1 MNRLVRSVSEA
12 RKLKRKLF
20 CAYVTLGY
28 PSLDFTRKVIPAI
41 EASGA
46 DMIEVGIP
54 FSDPQAD
61 GPVIQHASENSLRKG
76 TRAADA
82 FKVCRDLRK
91 KGLRIPMIFFSYYN
105 PIIRFGRERFLR
117 ELKSSGYDGLIIPDL
132 PPDEDR
138 LFAAEMRRGGIAQI
152 YLAAPTTKKE
162 RLRLVARASTG
173 FVYYVPL
180 KGVTGMRKN
189 TAEGLAGKIREI
201 RKLTNKPVLVGFGV
215 SNPKQAYETAK
226 AADGVIVGSA
236 IVEAIRKS
244 RGNVGTVAGFVLGM
258 VRSARKAGSHGTR

>member
-1 MNRLVRSVSEA
+1 MNRLVLSVAEA
-12 RKLKRKLF
+12 RKNKRKLF

-28 PSLDFTRKVIPAI
+28 PSLEFTRKVIPAL

-61 GPVIQHASENSLRKG
+61 GPVIQRASESSLRRG
-76 TRAADA
+76 TRAGDA
-82 FKVCRDLRK
+82 FKMCRDLRK
-91 KGLRIPMIFFSYYN
+91 TGLRIPLIFFSYYN

-117 ELKSSGYDGLIIPDL
+117 ELKSSGFDGLIIPDL
-132 PPDEDR
+132 PPDEDGSFTKR
-138 LFAAEMRRGGIAQI
+138 MKRGGIAQI
-152 YLAAPTTKKE
+152 YLAAPTTKKS
-162 RLRLVARASTG
+162 RLRLIARASTA

-180 KGVTGMRKN
+180 KGVTGLRKN
-189 TAEGLAGKIREI
+189 TSGGLGSRMREI
-201 RKLTNKPVLVGFGV
+201 RKLTDKPVLVGFGV
-215 SNPKQAYETAK
+215 SSPKQAYETAK

-244 RGNVGTVAGFVLGM
+244 RGNVGMVAGFVRGM
-258 VRSARKAGSHGTR
+258 VRSARKAGTHGVR